1 MADHLTSKTMSAV
14 QALAEMTAPILST
27 RQEISAVGRDVP
39 LLSELGAL
47 QCARLAILNDFLSIA
62 ARANSCEYSASLP
75 DVSVGRDRRRQII
88 HRTYPLFDDARHVYQ
103 RCLRRFG
110 RDERGD
116 AVESGRDFWF
126 LYDNDAGVFGAR
138 NKETFHLG
146 EDICVASD
154 AWRGSCACDLYFST
168 RRYLCESLMSV
179 ESRQHGEGKLL
190 IQAEIESETR
200 AHERVCDVRKPAPAA
215 PQFEYEWREAGSVA
229 DRPSGLQ
236 SEVTCSAET
245 ALNDAR
251 SELGLMIGLD
261 RVKEEVRRFEA
272 FLSIRAQRQRA
283 NLPTNH
289 QTLLFV
295 FYGNPGTGKTTVA
308 RILGKLLK
316 GYGIV
321 ERGHVVETD
330 RAGLVGEYV
339 GQTAVKTNAKIDEAL
354 DGVLFID
361 EAYTLS
367 PAESARDFGRE
378 AIDTLLKRM
387 EDQRGRLVVI
397 AAGYPALMRRFI
409 ESNPGLESRFTRF
422 FDFDDYDPAQLFAIF
437 DAMATKEGYFLS
449 PFAEDALHDLFKRI
463 HEVRTERF
471 GNGRAAR
478 NVFEEV
484 VNRQAMRLTALPNAA
499 TADELRLLV
508 AEDIPAAMK

>member
-1 MADHLTSKTMSAV
+1 
-14 QALAEMTAPILST
+14 
-27 RQEISAVGRDVP
+27 
-39 LLSELGAL
+39 
-47 QCARLAILNDFLSIA
+47 
-62 ARANSCEYSASLP
+62 
-75 DVSVGRDRRRQII
+75 
-88 HRTYPLFDDARHVYQ
+88 
-103 RCLRRFG
+103 
-110 RDERGD
+110 
-116 AVESGRDFWF
+116 
-126 LYDNDAGVFGAR
+126 
-138 NKETFHLG
+138 
-146 EDICVASD
+146 
-154 AWRGSCACDLYFST
+154 
-168 RRYLCESLMSV
+168 
-179 ESRQHGEGKLL
+179 
-190 IQAEIESETR
+190 
-200 AHERVCDVRKPAPAA
+200 
-215 PQFEYEWREAGSVA
+215 
-229 DRPSGLQ
+229 
-236 SEVTCSAET
+236 
-245 ALNDAR
+245 
-251 SELGLMIGLD
+251 
-261 RVKEEVRRFEA
+261 
-272 FLSIRAQRQRA
+272 
-283 NLPTNH
+283 
-289 QTLLFV
+289 
-295 FYGNPGTGKTTVA
+295 
-308 RILGKLLK
+308 
-316 GYGIV
+316 V